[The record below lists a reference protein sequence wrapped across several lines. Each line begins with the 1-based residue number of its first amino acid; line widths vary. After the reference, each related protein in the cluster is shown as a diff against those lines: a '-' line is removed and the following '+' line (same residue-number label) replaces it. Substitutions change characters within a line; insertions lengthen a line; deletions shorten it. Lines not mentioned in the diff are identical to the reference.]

1 MGYSVF
7 ACSWFF
13 CVCVTC
19 LNGPVSLCAICF
31 YLRFF
36 WAAGVNAD
44 CNCICCP
51 QCGSVTLV
59 YLVFTLGSQVPYS
72 QFDCTWSGCKV
83 MMIVVL
89 KEKKNGNMIL
99 NIWGKLFTVL
109 PNISSIFIIG
119 YFKVSSSLGSPVSYS
134 SVEESWY
141 SKLQTQFIFDQS
153 AVKWNF
159 SVSLNGIL
167 CTDVLFTP
175 CSSFSFRLSWGVY
188 RNKRSAVSCSFVSW
202 SHPHCSPDPMN
213 KWQQQQ
219 KNILIIKWKRSI

>member
-1 MGYSVF
+1 M
-7 ACSWFF
+7 
-13 CVCVTC
+13 
-19 LNGPVSLCAICF
+19 
-31 YLRFF
+31 
-36 WAAGVNAD
+36 
-44 CNCICCP
+44 
-51 QCGSVTLV
+51 
-59 YLVFTLGSQVPYS
+59 
-72 QFDCTWSGCKV
+72 
-83 MMIVVL
+83 
-89 KEKKNGNMIL
+89 L

-141 SKLQTQFIFDQS
+141 SKLQTLFIFDQS

-188 RNKRSAVSCSFVSW
+188 RKEICCQLQLCQLIPSPLFTWSNEQMATTTKKYFDNQMKKKHIVVFLPLWEQVSHKDLDWFTV
-202 SHPHCSPDPMN
+202 
-213 KWQQQQ
+213 K
-219 KNILIIKWKRSI
+219 LAFF